1 MGIYDVNPQLLVQR
15 TAEELKKVDA
25 IKPPVWASFVKTGM
39 SRERQ
44 PMQMDWWHIRAASVL
59 RRIFKDGPIG
69 TEKLRTKYGGRKN
82 MGMAPEHFFPAG
94 GSHLR
99 KILQQLEKAGLAK
112 QTEKGVHKGR
122 VVTPQ
127 GMKLLENAA
136 NAIMKEQ
143 GIVLA
148 SLPKPLVEEK
158 VEVPVEKKVAKKK
171 AAPKK
176 KVVKAEESKT
186 PEAPEVKNAE

>member
-1 MGIYDVNPQLLVQR
+1 MGIYDVNPQLLVKR

-25 IKPPVWASFVKTGM
+25 IKPPVWANFVKTGM

-44 PMQMDWWHIRAASVL
+44 PMQKDWWHIRAASVL

-127 GMKLLENAA
+127 GMKLLETAA

-148 SLPKPLVEEK
+148 SLPKPAVEEK
-158 VEVPVEKKVAKKK
+158 VEVHVEKKVAKKK

-176 KVVKAEESKT
+176 KAVKVEESA
-186 PEAPEVKNAE
+186 APEVKNAEQ

>member
-1 MGIYDVNPQLLVQR
+1 MGIYDVNPQLLVKR
-15 TAEELKKVDA
+15 TADELKKVDA

-44 PMQMDWWHIRAASVL
+44 PMQKDWWHIRAASVL

-112 QTEKGVHKGR
+112 QAEKGVHKGR
-122 VVTPQ
+122 VITPK
-127 GMKLLENAA
+127 GVKLLETAA

-148 SLPKPLVEEK
+148 SLPKPAVEEK
-158 VEVPVEKKVAKKK
+158 VEVHVEKKVAKKK
-171 AAPKK
+171 VAPKK
-176 KVVKAEESKT
+176 KKVEGA
-186 PEAPEVKNAE
+186 PETAEVKNAEQ

>member
-1 MGIYDVNPQLLVQR
+1 MGTYDINQQLLVKK
-15 TAEELKKVDA
+15 TAEELKKIKA
-25 IKPPVWASFVKTGM
+25 IEPPVWASFVKTGM

-44 PMQMDWWHIRAASVL
+44 PMQTDWWHIRAASVL

-69 TEKLRTKYGGRKN
+69 TEKLRTKYGSRKN
-82 MGMAPEHFFPAG
+82 MGMAPEHFFRAG

-112 QTEKGVHKGR
+112 KAEKGIHKGR

-127 GMKLLENAA
+127 GMKLLETVA
-136 NAIMKEQ
+136 NSIMKEQ
-143 GIVLA
+143 GVVLA
-148 SLPKPLVEEK
+148 ALPKAAVEEK
-158 VEVPVEKKVAKKK
+158 VEVSAEKKVAKKK

-176 KVVKAEESKT
+176 KKVEDVKVQEPKVEE
-186 PEAPEVKNAE
+186 KNAEQ

>member
-1 MGIYDVNPQLLVQR
+1 
-15 TAEELKKVDA
+15 
-25 IKPPVWASFVKTGM
+25 M

-44 PMQMDWWHIRAASVL
+44 PMQPDWWHIRAASVL

-176 KVVKAEESKT
+176 KVVKVEESKT

>member
-122 VVTPQ
+122 IVTPQ
-127 GMKLLENAA
+127 GMKILETAA

-176 KVVKAEESKT
+176 KAVKAEESSEK
-186 PEAPEVKNAE
+186 APEVKNAE

>member
-1 MGIYDVNPQLLVQR
+1 MGIYDVNPQSLVKR
-15 TAEELKKVDA
+15 TAEELKKVSA
-25 IKPPVWASFVKTGM
+25 IKPPVWANFVKTGM

-44 PMQMDWWHIRAASVL
+44 PMQNDWWHIRAASVL

-112 QTEKGVHKGR
+112 QVEKGVHKGR
-122 VVTPQ
+122 VITPQ
-127 GMKLLENAA
+127 GMKLLETAA
-136 NAIMKEQ
+136 NAIMKEE

-148 SLPKPLVEEK
+148 SLPKPAVEEK
-158 VEVPVEKKVAKKK
+158 VEVEKKVAKKK

-176 KVVKAEESKT
+176 KAVKVEEAESKV
-186 PEAPEVKNAE
+186 EVKNAEQ

>member
-1 MGIYDVNPQLLVQR
+1 MGIYDVNPQLLVQK

-44 PMQMDWWHIRAASVL
+44 PMQKDWWHIRAASVL

-122 VVTPQ
+122 VVTPK
-127 GMKLLENAA
+127 GMKILETAA

-148 SLPKPLVEEK
+148 SLPKPAVEEK
-158 VEVPVEKKVAKKK
+158 AEVEKKVAKKK

-176 KVVKAEESKT
+176 KAVKVEET
-186 PEAPEVKNAE
+186 APEVKNAE